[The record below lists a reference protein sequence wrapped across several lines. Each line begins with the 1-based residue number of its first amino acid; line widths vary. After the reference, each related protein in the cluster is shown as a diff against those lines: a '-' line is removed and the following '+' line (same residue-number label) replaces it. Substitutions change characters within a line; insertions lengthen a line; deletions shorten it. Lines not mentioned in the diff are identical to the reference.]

1 MPTKEQYTV
10 TVNGEALTYT
20 LTRKSIKNI
29 NLRVQKDGSV
39 TVSAPT
45 RVPLSRIEAFV
56 LSQAD
61 FIARARCFW
70 QEKEACLPPPLTLTT
85 GEKIPIHGKAHTVI
99 VQKGKGRGAFL
110 ENGNLI
116 LTVRDTG
123 DPAARLAAF
132 EAFLDDEA
140 KRSISASL
148 SRLLPLFYPTPRVTP
163 TLTFRTMTSKWG
175 VCRPQ
180 QCRITF
186 NRNLV
191 YLPEA
196 LADYVIC
203 HELAHFRHADHSNAF
218 WQYLATVMP
227 DYSARKKALN
237 AFPLPRFD
245 K

>member
-10 TVNGEALTYT
+10 KIDGLPLTYT

-45 RVPLSRIEAFV
+45 RVPLSRIVTF
-56 LSQAD
+56 LTTQAD
-61 FIARARCFW
+61 FIARARQFW
-70 QEKEACLPPPLTLTT
+70 QEKKEKLPPPLTLTT
-85 GEKIPIHGKAHTVI
+85 GETLPIHGKAHTVI
-99 VQKGKGRGAFL
+99 VQKGTKRGAFL
-110 ENGNLI
+110 ADGKLI

-123 DPAARLAAF
+123 DSAARLAAF
-132 EAFLDDEA
+132 RAFLDGEA

-148 SRLLPLFYPTPRVTP
+148 ARFLPLFYPTPREMP

-203 HELAHFRHADHSNAF
+203 HELAHFRHADHSKAF
-218 WQYLATVMP
+218 WQYLGTVMP
-227 DYSARKKALN
+227 DYGAQRKALN
-237 AFPLPRFD
+237 AFSLPRFEN
-245 K
+245 